1 MTQLLIEA
9 LLFPDAP
16 FSLNST
22 RIRTRAP
29 QVMAT
34 RPQQQQPASHSS
46 RTQTITADE
55 AQPDPGSSS
64 TPQPDQGAPVGSLRL
79 RGRAMPGQRVQ
90 WAQETIDNEGLGR
103 KKSKSARPRPDS
115 RANRCQGADERLHGH
130 ARTVCCIYH
139 KPKAF
144 DESSD
149 ESDSSSGSGADSDGS
164 RDSRQGGRPS
174 SSSSARRRRH
184 HHHHHAHSHGEG
196 EECTGSHASGSS
208 SAGTT
213 RRNGSSSTM
222 LEPAQ
227 PQDAPKPEPNAYE
240 RSGGGGGGGSSGGCG
255 GKGKGAPG
263 RNCSPVFGGRPRNS
277 VQVCLLYGHAQV
289 VPPNPLHSS
298 VEPTHLGFSPLR
310 MSSFVVSTIAI
321 SASSRWPAKSCFSY
335 PLAMRRPRK
344 PRLARETESLP
355 FGLPPAVEG
364 ESE

>member
-1 MTQLLIEA
+1 
-9 LLFPDAP
+9 
-16 FSLNST
+16 
-22 RIRTRAP
+22 
-29 QVMAT
+29 MAT

-103 KKSKSARPRPDS
+103 KKSKI
-115 RANRCQGADERLHGH
+115 
-130 ARTVCCIYH
+130 CCIYH

-227 PQDAPKPEPNAYE
+227 PQDAPKPELNAYE

-255 GKGKGAPG
+255 GKGKGRAP
-263 RNCSPVFGGRPRNS
+263 
-277 VQVCLLYGHAQV
+277 
-289 VPPNPLHSS
+289 
-298 VEPTHLGFSPLR
+298 
-310 MSSFVVSTIAI
+310 
-321 SASSRWPAKSCFSY
+321 
-335 PLAMRRPRK
+335 
-344 PRLARETESLP
+344 
-355 FGLPPAVEG
+355 
-364 ESE
+364 